1 MCDSMDERVERFDGQ
16 AIFGSDGEKIYELGN
31 YLGGGIAGVVYEA
44 ERVGSNQVR
53 THTIILI
60 PMKALENASCNRH
73 FAFYNFSGRMRLLSC
88 YLACISLLSLFCL
101 SVAVFM
107 PQLFC
112 SISP

>member
-53 THTIILI
+53 IYTIILI

-88 YLACISLLSLFCL
+88 YLAFLYLFALPFLPFRGCFHATTLL
-101 SVAVFM
+101 
-107 PQLFC
+107 
-112 SISP
+112 